1 MNPIEKTREQLLK
14 ENQELENQ
22 IVELKKQNEIFRMHS
37 LSHKDKEKS
46 EDIENYSLNILN
58 NISDPVFVK
67 DDQSR
72 LLLVNDSFCEIF
84 DLVRDKIIGKTLAE
98 DVPDEERE
106 SFLKIDKQV
115 LSDGIENIN
124 EESLTVRGGQTRII
138 STKKSRFIDSNGD
151 KFLIGIIR
159 DISDRKQAE
168 IALQKSE
175 DKLSKTLIAA
185 NDGTWDWN
193 LITNEINFDPQYYK
207 MAGYEVNEFPQ
218 VIQEFQKRVHPEDV
232 EYVFTQVQKHLEGE
246 TDKYQVEFRF
256 QKKNGSWLWIM
267 GRGLIVE
274 QDENNKPL
282 RFIGTHRDITEL
294 KQTEEALRESEK
306 NLLEAQRIA
315 KIGRWE
321 LNIISNK
328 LNWSPTIYDIF
339 EIDSSKFEASYE
351 GFLESIHPDDREK
364 VNTAYIESLKTKLP
378 YTIEHRLL
386 MKDGRIKW
394 VTEICETYFD
404 KNGQALRSVGIVHDI
419 TERKQTEIAL
429 KDSKEKFHTIAD
441 FSYDWEYWI
450 NPQDEFI
457 YISPSCERITGY
469 SPNEFKQNPELL
481 TSIVH
486 PDDVNNWENHKHN
499 VLDKAEIETIEFRII
514 TKNGEECWIGHVCQT
529 IYDANG
535 VNIGI
540 RGSNRDITD
549 KKLVEFALQ
558 ESEELLSLFI
568 NSATDGFTLWSS
580 NLHLLKINRIGLSI
594 FPKGTKME
602 DLIGKSML
610 ELIPN
615 LKKTGRHDKYLEVIE
630 TGEPF
635 LIEDFVPHPKFGDV
649 HLSIRAFKVG
659 EGLGIMS
666 ENITDRK
673 KAQQA
678 LQESKQK
685 FESMILNSPDLIMS
699 QNTNSKI
706 EYISPQ
712 CEKILGYTAE
722 EIKNIDIK
730 KLFPPDEIEKTRKT
744 ELRTLG
750 GVEINNFEYRFFKK
764 NGDVVWLDH
773 TARPIIVD
781 GKITEILSTVRDITE
796 RKNIDMTLQ
805 EHAQELQERN
815 EDLDAFSHTVAHDLK
830 NPLANIIGFADM
842 LSEDYKNIPEDQA
855 KLFINAI
862 VKSGEKTQE
871 IINSLLLLASV
882 RKAEIKTTKINM
894 GGIVKETLE
903 RLSPMILKNNAKV
916 TFSETWPTAIAYS
929 PWIEEVLINYL
940 SNAIKYGG
948 TPPVI
953 EIGYDT
959 VKTKDASKKRVRFW
973 VKDDGSGI
981 SAKNQTLLFRKFER
995 LDQVK
1000 TEGYG
1005 LGLSIVERIIEKLEG
1020 DVGLESELGKGSKFY
1035 FTLPLAD

>member
-1 MNPIEKTREQLLK
+1 MLKISNFTLKLRGQPQEQLQHMNPIEKTREQLLK

-37 LSHKDKEKS
+37 LSYKDKEKS
-46 EDIENYSLNILN
+46 EDIENYTLNILN

-124 EESLTVRGGQTRII
+124 EESLTVRGGQARII

-175 DKLSKTLIAA
+175 DKLSKTLMAA

-218 VIQEFQKRVHPEDV
+218 EIKEFQKRVHPDDV

-274 QDENNKPL
+274 RDNNNKPL
-282 RFIGTHRDITEL
+282 RFIGTHRDIAEL
-294 KQTEEALRESEK
+294 KQTEDAFK
-306 NLLEAQRIA
+306 A
-315 KIGRWE
+315 
-321 LNIISNK
+321 
-328 LNWSPTIYDIF
+328 
-339 EIDSSKFEASYE
+339 
-351 GFLESIHPDDREK
+351 
-364 VNTAYIESLKTKLP
+364 
-378 YTIEHRLL
+378 
-386 MKDGRIKW
+386 
-394 VTEICETYFD
+394 
-404 KNGQALRSVGIVHDI
+404 
-419 TERKQTEIAL
+419 
-429 KDSKEKFHTIAD
+429 SKEKFHTIAD
-441 FSYDWEYWI
+441 FSLDWEYWI

-457 YISPSCERITGY
+457 YISPSCKRITGY
-469 SPNEFKQNPELL
+469 SPNEFKQNPKLL

-486 PDDVNNWENHKHN
+486 PDDVNNWKNHKHE
-499 VLDKAEIETIEFRII
+499 VFDKAEIETLEFRII
-514 TKNGEECWIGHVCQT
+514 TKNGKECWIGHVCQT
-529 IYDANG
+529 MYNDSG

-540 RGSNRDITD
+540 RGSNRDITER
-549 KKLVEFALQ
+549 KVAESALQ

-730 KLFPPDEIEKTRKT
+730 KLFPPDEIEKTIKT
-744 ELRTLG
+744 ELRTLRG
-750 GVEINNFEYRFFKK
+750 LEINNFEYRFIKK

-796 RKNIDMTLQ
+796 RKNIDKTLQ

-894 GGIVKETLE
+894 GVIVKETLE

-948 TPPVI
+948 TSPVI

-973 VKDDGSGI
+973 VKDNGSGI

-1020 DVGLESELGKGSKFY
+1020 DVGLESVLGKGSKFY